1 MNTKFHFVDLNICLQ
16 TNVNF
21 SYRPKWSITFPSNFE
36 LKSTYMKNGW
46 PTEQKAIF
54 KGSFIIDKIS
64 QSVTRT
70 GAVQNIYL
78 KPKDWIL
85 EWTRP

>member
-1 MNTKFHFVDLNICLQ
+1 
-16 TNVNF
+16 
-21 SYRPKWSITFPSNFE
+21 
-36 LKSTYMKNGW
+36 MKNGW